1 MGKILP
7 ILMVLIGLG
16 GGGAAG
22 FFLKPPPM
30 VAEGECLPEDTEC
43 VPDEAHMAEEL
54 PADIDPDSETD
65 FANLNKQFV
74 IPIIKDEKVVA
85 LVVASLALEV
95 WPDSYERVYEK
106 EPKLRDEFLKVLFT
120 HAHSGGFSG
129 EFTSGHAME
138 DLRIRLYQ
146 VAREIVGS
154 GLVDVLIVEIVRQDM

>member
-1 MGKILP
+1 MAKILP

-22 FFLKPPPM
+22 FFLKPAPEVM
-30 VAEGECLPEDTEC
+30 EGECPPEEEEC
-43 VPDEAHMAEEL
+43 MPAEEMVEEM
-54 PADIDPDSETD
+54 PEEIDPESETD

-74 IPIIKDEKVVA
+74 IPIVKDEKVVA
-85 LVVASLALEV
+85 LVVTSLALEV
-95 WPDSYERVYEK
+95 LPGSYERVYEK

-138 DLRIRLYQ
+138 DLRTRLYQ
-146 VAREIVGS
+146 VARDIVGA